1 MKITEE
7 KYFLSGVSYHMNKIT
22 GLIFFF
28 GGGGGGCIINQ
39 KAYSLDILSLT
50 IYDTQQI

>member
-7 KYFLSGVSYHMNKIT
+7 IYFLSGVSYHMNKIT
-22 GLIFFF
+22 GFFFF
-28 GGGGGGCIINQ
+28 GGGSIINQ

>member
-7 KYFLSGVSYHMNKIT
+7 NYFLSGVSYHMNKIT
-22 GLIFFF
+22 GFFF
-28 GGGGGGCIINQ
+28 WGGGGVFIINQ
-39 KAYSLDILSLT
+39 KASSLDILT

>member
-7 KYFLSGVSYHMNKIT
+7 NYFLSGVSYHMNKIT

-28 GGGGGGCIINQ
+28 WGGGGG
-39 KAYSLDILSLT
+39 ALSIRKLT
-50 IYDTQQI
+50 V